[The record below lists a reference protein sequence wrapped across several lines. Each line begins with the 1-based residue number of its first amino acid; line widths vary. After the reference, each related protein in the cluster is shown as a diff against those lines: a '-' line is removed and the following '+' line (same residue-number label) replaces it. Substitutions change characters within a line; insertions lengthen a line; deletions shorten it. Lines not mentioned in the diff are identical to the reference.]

1 MNDLYLKTRREFLR
15 TSVLGGAVS
24 WTVPAFLSHTFDALH
39 AEAATQSQPA
49 TGKDNT
55 ILVVL
60 QLAGGNDGLNTVVPV
75 TNDHYHKARPAL
87 GLKSNLHKLNDE
99 FSLHPSLTAFKELY
113 DAGQLSIVHGVGY
126 PNPNRSHFR
135 STEIWH
141 TASDANKFEK
151 YGWLGRYFDNA
162 CKGSDPTVGLSVGR
176 QTPQAF
182 TGPRPLGISLDNPET
197 YRMAGNDAPD
207 MDESAGSMDF
217 MSRLNGAE
225 GLGADS
231 NSGVTIGAVDG
242 AVKSQL
248 SPLDY
253 LERTALDAQISS
265 EKILKVSRQAKNQVS
280 YPTSQIANSFKL
292 VARLIAGGLP
302 TRVYYVS
309 QGGYDTHTNQAGSHE
324 RLLRDFSSAVKA
336 FTDDLKAQGN
346 ANRVLVMTF
355 SEFGR
360 RVAQNANGGTD
371 HGAAAPLFLVG
382 PKLKAGLLGQF
393 PSLAPKDLHNGDP
406 KYTVDFRSIYAG
418 ILQNWL
424 NTNPIPVLGRK
435 FDPFQVV

>member
-1 MNDLYLKTRREFLR
+1 MNDYLKTRREFLR
-15 TSVLGGAVS
+15 TSVLGGAVT
-24 WTVPAFLSHTFDALH
+24 WTVPAFLSQTFNALH
-39 AEAATQSQPA
+39 ADAANTFQPT
-49 TGKDNT
+49 TGKDGT

-87 GLKSNLHKLNDE
+87 GLKSNLHKLNDD
-99 FSLHPSLTAFKELY
+99 FALHPSLTAFKELY

-162 CKGSDPTVGLSVGR
+162 CKGSDPTIGLSVGK

-182 TGPRPLGISLDNPET
+182 TGPRPLGISLQNPDT
-197 YRMAGNDAPD
+197 YKLAGNDTPE
-207 MDESAGSMDF
+207 MDETAGSQDF

-225 GLGADS
+225 GLGGDA
-231 NSGVTIGAVDG
+231 NSGVTIDSVSGPI
-242 AVKSQL
+242 KTQL

-265 EKILKVSRQAKNQVS
+265 EKILQVSRQAKNQVS
-280 YPTSQIANSFKL
+280 YPASQIANSFKL

-302 TRVYYVS
+302 TRVYYLS
-309 QGGYDTHTNQAGSHE
+309 QGGYDTHTNQAGAHE
-324 RLLRDFSSAVKA
+324 RLLREFSTAVKA

-346 ANRVLVMTF
+346 ANRVLLVTF

-418 ILQNWL
+418 VLQSWL
-424 NTNPIPVLGRK
+424 KTNPVPILGRK
-435 FDPFQVV
+435 FEAFQYV

>member
-1 MNDLYLKTRREFLR
+1 MNDYLKTRREFLR
-15 TSVLGGAVS
+15 TSVLGGAVT
-24 WTVPAFLSHTFDALH
+24 WTVPAFLSQTFNALH
-39 AEAATQSQPA
+39 ADAANTFQPT
-49 TGKDNT
+49 TGKDGT

-87 GLKSNLHKLNDE
+87 GLKSNLHKLNDD
-99 FSLHPSLTAFKELY
+99 FALHPSLTAFKELY

-242 AVKSQL
+242 AVKSQ
-248 SPLDY
+248 
-253 LERTALDAQISS
+253 
-265 EKILKVSRQAKNQVS
+265 
-280 YPTSQIANSFKL
+280 
-292 VARLIAGGLP
+292 
-302 TRVYYVS
+302 
-309 QGGYDTHTNQAGSHE
+309 
-324 RLLRDFSSAVKA
+324 
-336 FTDDLKAQGN
+336 
-346 ANRVLVMTF
+346 
-355 SEFGR
+355 
-360 RVAQNANGGTD
+360 
-371 HGAAAPLFLVG
+371 
-382 PKLKAGLLGQF
+382 
-393 PSLAPKDLHNGDP
+393 
-406 KYTVDFRSIYAG
+406 
-418 ILQNWL
+418 
-424 NTNPIPVLGRK
+424 
-435 FDPFQVV
+435 